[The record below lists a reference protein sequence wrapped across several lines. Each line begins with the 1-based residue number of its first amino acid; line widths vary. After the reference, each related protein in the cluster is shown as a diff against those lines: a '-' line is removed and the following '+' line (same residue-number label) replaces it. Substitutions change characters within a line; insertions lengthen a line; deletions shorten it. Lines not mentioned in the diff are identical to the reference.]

1 MNEEQINAA
10 RAAYQRDPETACQA
24 MLGCS
29 AEEMFV
35 TALRGCNQHKHK
47 PGCPDAEGGGGDA
60 PIKKSNN
67 DVYWLYNNSDGK
79 MEPVSEDEMNDFID
93 QGLTTATI
101 TSDENGLTIEA
112 GEDKRTLK
120 FGSEKNAKEDLS
132 RQREFI
138 AKAFGSFNWERDGKQ
153 VYDDDALDKV
163 IKMAKHNKSVSL
175 AVFGDWED

>member
-1 MNEEQINAA
+1 MNEETIQAA
-10 RAAYQRDPETACQA
+10 REAFKRDPETACRA
-24 MLGCS
+24 MLDCS
-29 AEEMFV
+29 SEELFV
-35 TALRGCNQHKHK
+35 QALKGCNQYGHK
-47 PGCPDAEGGGGDA
+47 PGCPDADGGGGD
-60 PIKKSNN
+60 KKSNN

-120 FGSEKNAKEDLS
+120 FGSGKNAQEDLS

-153 VYDDDALDKV
+153 FYDDDALDKV